1 VSLGSILAAVAHPT
15 TMAVRY
21 NIFHV
26 NIEGYH
32 TIVFM
37 LIGLSLLVLYAHR
50 QNIQR
55 LVEGNENKFENLRLA
70 NILKK
75 K

>member
-1 VSLGSILAAVAHPT
+1 
-15 TMAVRY
+15 
-21 NIFHV
+21 
-26 NIEGYH
+26 
-32 TIVFM
+32 M